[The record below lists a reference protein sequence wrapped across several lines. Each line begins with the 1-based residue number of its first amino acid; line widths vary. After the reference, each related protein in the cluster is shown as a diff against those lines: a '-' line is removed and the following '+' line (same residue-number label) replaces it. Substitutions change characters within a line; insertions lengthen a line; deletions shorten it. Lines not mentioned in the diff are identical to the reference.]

1 MYMNYQQH
9 KNRIKEQLI
18 PFIEEGIGDFNDLA
32 LGILD
37 FQLRHNPLY
46 RRFFELLGHREEEIR
61 NSSDIPC
68 LPISFLRG
76 KRVAAF
82 SSAADKVFLSSGTTD
97 QLRSEH
103 HIPNLKWYEY
113 ISSLGFIKEY
123 GPMEYF
129 NFLGLLP
136 NYIEQKS
143 SSLIHMVETF
153 MGLSPENVHGFFNN
167 ADRNFFSTLEKAI
180 SNGRKTIIFGVSFAL
195 LDLAEKVN
203 GDFPTDL
210 IIMETGGMK
219 GRRKE
224 LVREELHSILTSALN
239 TKSIHSEYGMTELQ
253 SQAYSKGKGI
263 FHSGQLMKVFVKEM
277 NDCRVNEKLNSSG
290 LVHIIDL
297 ANFETLPF
305 LATNDIGMLH
315 KDQSFEILGRTD
327 GSELRGCNLMY
338 GGF

>member
-1 MYMNYQQH
+1 MDYQQH
-9 KNRIKEQLI
+9 KNQIKDQLI
-18 PFIEEGIGDFNDLA
+18 CFMEKGMGDFNDLA
-32 LGILD
+32 LNVLR
-37 FQLRHNPLY
+37 FQLRYNPIY
-46 RRFFELLGHREEEIR
+46 RRFFDLLEFHEEEIN

-76 KRVAAF
+76 KRIAAF
-82 SSAADKVFLSSGTTD
+82 SGLADRIFLSSGTTD

-103 HIPNLKWYEY
+103 HIPDLKWYEY
-113 ISSLGFIKEY
+113 ISSQGFIKEY
-123 GPMEYF
+123 GPMEHF

-136 NYIEQKS
+136 NYMEQKS

-153 MGLSPENVHGFFNN
+153 MRLSPENVHGFFNN
-167 ADRNFFSTLEKAI
+167 AGSEFFSTLDKAI
-180 SNGRKTIIFGVSFAL
+180 GNGRKTIIFGVSFAL

-203 GDFPTDL
+203 GDFPTNL

-253 SQAYSKGKGI
+253 SQAYSKAKGI
-263 FHSGQLMKVFVKEM
+263 YQSGSLMDVQIKEI
-277 NDCRVNEKLNSSG
+277 NDCTVNEKENSSG

-297 ANFETLPF
+297 ANFETMPF
-305 LATNDIGMLH
+305 LATNDIGILH
-315 KDQSFEILGRTD
+315 RDKSFEILGRMD